1 MRIHDTIIGVF
12 LMLFGGFIL
21 WQTSGF
27 PQMPGQAI
35 GPASFP
41 TVLALIFLGG
51 GAIVVIKGW
60 RSRQATAWVVLEKG
74 WFEVNRLVPVLVA
87 IIGTLLLAG
96 LFEQIG
102 FLAGGSLLLIALYFT
117 LGYRSVKWLAISVVF
132 IGVVYYGMAKVLLV
146 PLPLGILG

>member
-12 LMLFGGFIL
+12 LMLLGGYIL
-21 WQTSGF
+21 WQASGF

-41 TVLALIFLGG
+41 TVLALGFLGG
-51 GAIVVIKGW
+51 GAIVAIKGW
-60 RSRQATAWVVLEKG
+60 RSRQARRWVVLEKG
-74 WFEVNRLVPVLVA
+74 WTEANRLIPVLVA
-87 IIGTLLLAG
+87 LIGTVLLAG

-102 FLAGGSLLLIALYFT
+102 FLVGGSLLLVALYFT
-117 LGYRSVKWLAISVVF
+117 LGYRSVKWCVVSVAF
-132 IGVVYYGMAKVLLV
+132 IGAVYYGMAKVLLV